1 MKKNIFLMIAA
12 FAASP
17 LMGQDAQQIA
27 NSLSIPEVKAGARQL
42 PMPSA
47 SGTQIKLLG
56 ADYEELINSKGKIAP
71 VISDTPVNVSFKVTK
86 DGKEAVSKDYE
97 IMLKAPGDVQGN
109 PKPRIIPEILQWKGG
124 QGEYKLGKTVT
135 VACPDKDLAQM
146 FVADL
151 EDVLGRK
158 VKLAAP
164 GAKADIS
171 FSALKGGNL
180 GKEGYRLQVTKD
192 GVRIGAATP
201 TGLFWG
207 TRTLLQMLR
216 QTPGS
221 VPCGTAVDFPRYQLR
236 GFMLDVA
243 RTPYPLSYLKDV
255 IRTMAWYKM
264 NDLHLV
270 INNNYIFHEHYVD
283 NGHDPF
289 KESYAAF
296 RLESKMKGKDGTPL
310 TAKDIFYT
318 KKEFSDLVSYAK
330 KYGVNIVPEFDTPGH
345 ALSFTRL
352 RPDLIYKG
360 PMNHEKRRCE
370 MLDAANPETIDLVSK
385 VFDEYMLKDPKLGR
399 PVFADCGVVHVGAD
413 EFYGDKEDYR
423 HFANAVLSHA
433 LKRGYTPRI
442 WGSLSAKPGKTP
454 VVSKGVQMNL
464 WSTGWMKAWEAV
476 NQGYDV
482 INTNDGALYIVPF
495 AGYYRM
501 DRNHK
506 GLYDNW
512 IPNRIGNET
521 LPSGHPQLLGGT
533 FAVWNDETDIM
544 HTGYAPYDIWGII
557 SGSMDVL
564 SQKMWGTAKAPDTFE
579 QHRELVSSI
588 GNAPRTNPLYKW
600 KDAQPFTVKPS
611 SLPQKLDKPALGP
624 NYRLTMELELKAAPE
639 GKEQVL
645 LSAPEG
651 ELLAVMKDGTV
662 GFRRDDSLEFSFG
675 AKLPVGKKVKVEIVG
690 EPEKTSLLLDGEP
703 AGTAVLKSFSDK
715 SKDFIEQFKNRPKV
729 HRSSFILPLKEL
741 GTSFQGKVFSFNVQ
755 PL

>member
-1 MKKNIFLMIAA
+1 MKKNLFLMIAVL
-12 FAASP
+12 AASP
-17 LMGQDAQQIA
+17 VMGQDAKQIA
-27 NSLSIPEVKAGARQL
+27 DSLSIPPVKAGAKQL
-42 PMPSA
+42 PMPSV
-47 SGTQIKLLG
+47 SGAQIKLLG
-56 ADYEELINSKGKIAP
+56 ADYEQLVNSKGKIAP

-97 IMLKAPGDVQGN
+97 IMLQAPQAAQGN

-124 QGEYKLGKTVT
+124 QGEYKLGNTVT
-135 VACPDKDLAQM
+135 IACPDKELGKLFA
-146 FVADL
+146 ADM
-151 EDVLGRK
+151 EDVLGKK
-158 VKLAAP
+158 VKLVAP

-171 FSALKGGNL
+171 LSLLKGGNL
-180 GKEGYRLQVTKD
+180 GREGYRLQIARD
-192 GVRIGAATP
+192 GVRLGAAAP

-310 TAKDIFYT
+310 TAKDLFYT
-318 KKEFSDLVSYAK
+318 KKEFADLVSYAR

-433 LKRGYTPRI
+433 VIRPASGEASAPSRARLR
-442 WGSLSAKPGKTP
+442 WSAK
-454 VVSKGVQMNL
+454 
-464 WSTGWMKAWEAV
+464 
-476 NQGYDV
+476 
-482 INTNDGALYIVPF
+482 
-495 AGYYRM
+495 
-501 DRNHK
+501 
-506 GLYDNW
+506 
-512 IPNRIGNET
+512 
-521 LPSGHPQLLGGT
+521 
-533 FAVWNDETDIM
+533 
-544 HTGYAPYDIWGII
+544 
-557 SGSMDVL
+557 GS
-564 SQKMWGTAKAPDTFE
+564 
-579 QHRELVSSI
+579 R
-588 GNAPRTNPLYKW
+588 
-600 KDAQPFTVKPS
+600 
-611 SLPQKLDKPALGP
+611 
-624 NYRLTMELELKAAPE
+624 
-639 GKEQVL
+639 
-645 LSAPEG
+645 
-651 ELLAVMKDGTV
+651 
-662 GFRRDDSLEFSFG
+662 
-675 AKLPVGKKVKVEIVG
+675 
-690 EPEKTSLLLDGEP
+690 
-703 AGTAVLKSFSDK
+703 
-715 SKDFIEQFKNRPKV
+715 
-729 HRSSFILPLKEL
+729 
-741 GTSFQGKVFSFNVQ
+741 
-755 PL
+755 